1 MSWAHRLEANA
12 SEREELLK
20 GEFVLADADKSGN
33 LDFQEAVGSVMKLV
47 GYMNIKMPKKS
58 KFEEWM
64 KKFDK
69 DGNGTLDFV
78 EFSKGFDVVINCCI
92 READKEKAEEEHL
105 EPSDINTILGI
116 VEDFDTDC
124 TIEEP
129 RVVADDEEDDDAEER
144 SLWGDGEK

>member
-1 MSWAHRLEANA
+1 MGR
-12 SEREELLK
+12 EREELLK
-20 GEFVLADADKSGN
+20 TEFVEADDDKSGT
-33 LDFQEAVGSVMKLV
+33 LDFEEAVGSVMGLV
-47 GYMNIKMPKKS
+47 GYMNIKVPKKS

-69 DGNGTLDFV
+69 DGNGILDFQ

-92 READKEKAEEEHL
+92 KEADKEKAEEDHL
-105 EPSDINTILGI
+105 EPGDINTILGI

-129 RVVADDEEDDDAEER
+129 RVVEDDEEER
-144 SLWGDGEK
+144 SLWGDGDKEPGEDEDE